1 MVEELKVSEQMDE
14 VESVE
19 KVVTPEVEE
28 ASVSSDDVAI
38 ENEKTEKIEAI
49 DIDQYIMSTDGKETI
64 GVMNQMNDLLK
75 KEVEGMK
82 VAIQKII
89 GEANDMASSMGEAS
103 KEIGSVLLTIDKL
116 KDLVTVKEEK
126 HIFNIKQVLKVID
139 ENEDIKTQ
147 LGEEFIQKIFA
158 FEQLNLKLAHTTK
171 VLKMKEELLFNV
183 EAGVITSRNA
193 KAIVDMIPMIVAE
206 IKEFPTVYPVNTFK
220 KDNYLNKIVLKTE
233 EELADMDI
241 KSVKETLEMHI
252 RDKVDTIVRP
262 IEHRMPSGDS
272 TYKGKSIAHTANA
285 IAKNIFSGIT
295 YAGVENDIHI
305 VATAFLVAF
314 NMLLTSRTYK
324 FEMEGSLRLTP
335 HAGYQAKLSQFVDIL
350 SIESLHQYRLQ
361 LLTNL
366 SEAIHKEADNVAIF
380 KAATKVI
387 DKKMAYLKEHD
398 IEKYNAIIKSG
409 EEMVADI
416 ERVAKEE
423 ESLITDVKYNEMKR
437 EIEKSL
443 KDFID
448 ENKGVYA
455 SKGAEIK
462 GDLKTPSEKEDAHE

>member
-1 MVEELKVSEQMDE
+1 MAEELKIEEQTE
-14 VESVE
+14 VVE
-19 KVVTPEVEE
+19 NVENASAAGVEE
-28 ASVSSDDVAI
+28 ETSLSSDDVAI
-38 ENEKTEKIEAI
+38 ENEKTEKVEPL
-49 DIDQYIMSTDGKETI
+49 DIDQYLMSSDGKETI

-75 KEVEGMK
+75 KEVESMK

-89 GEANDMASSMGEAS
+89 EEANEMAKAMGEAS

-116 KDLVTVKEEK
+116 KDLVTVKEER
-126 HIFNIKQVLKVID
+126 HLFNIKQVLKVIA

-147 LGEEFIQKIFA
+147 LGEEFIQKIFE
-158 FEQLNLKLAHTTK
+158 FEQLNLKLSHTTK
-171 VLKMKEELLFNV
+171 VLRLKEEMLFNV

-193 KAIVDMIPMIVAE
+193 KSIVDMLPLMIAE
-206 IKEFPTVYPVNTFK
+206 IKEFPVIQPVHTFK
-220 KDNYLNKIVLKTE
+220 KDNYLNKIILKTE
-233 EELADMDI
+233 DELADMDI

-262 IEHRMPSGDS
+262 IEHKMPSGDA

-295 YAGVENDIHI
+295 YAGVENDINT

-324 FEMEGSLRLTP
+324 FEIEGSLRLTP
-335 HAGYQAKLSQFVDIL
+335 HAGYQAKLAQFVDIL

-387 DKKMAYLKEHD
+387 DKKMDYLKEYD
-398 IEKYNAIIKSG
+398 REKYDAIIKSG

-423 ESLITDVKYNEMKR
+423 ESLITDLKYNEMKS

-443 KDFID
+443 KDFIE
-448 ENKGVYA
+448 ENKGMYT
-455 SKGAEIK
+455 SKGKDVEIK
-462 GDLKTPSEKEDAHE
+462 SEQEEVHG